1 MSTAYLI
8 SIAVAVLALVLLAV
22 VLVRTVAELRR
33 ARVVVTELLGD
44 QADRAGLL
52 RARTAGLRVG
62 FAELRSRGARDARP
76 VPAPAQPT
84 IN

>member
-8 SIAVAVLALVLLAV
+8 SIAVAVLALVLLAA
-22 VLVRTVAELRR
+22 VLARTVAELRR

-62 FAELRSRGARDARP
+62 IAELRARGRGKADDARS
-76 VPAPAQPT
+76 T

>member
-8 SIAVAVLALVLLAV
+8 SIAVAVLAMVLLAV

-33 ARVVVTELLGD
+33 ARVVITELLGEG
-44 QADRAGLL
+44 ADRAGLL
-52 RARTAGLRVG
+52 RARTAGLRIG
-62 FAELRSRGARDARP
+62 FAELCTHGGGKVDDARS
-76 VPAPAQPT
+76 T